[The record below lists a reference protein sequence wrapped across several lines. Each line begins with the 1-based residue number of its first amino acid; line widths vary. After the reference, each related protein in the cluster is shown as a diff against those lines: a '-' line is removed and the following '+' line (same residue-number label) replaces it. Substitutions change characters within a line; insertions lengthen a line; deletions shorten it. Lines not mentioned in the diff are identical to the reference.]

1 MTTPMKWA
9 LIGASNVAQEWMIDA
24 IRSQKESIICTVFGQ
39 NADRGKTYAQANG
52 IPCNTTVLEDIL
64 QDPEIQAVYISSRN
78 EFHKDQALAAARA
91 GKHVLCE
98 KPLALSLN
106 DAEDIV
112 RVCHEMGV
120 VLGTNHHLRC
130 SAVHIALREQLRT
143 GTIGKL
149 NAARVFHANYLAK
162 AVDGWRLNDAGG
174 GLILASTIHDID
186 TLRFLLGAD
195 PLSVFAMTQSG
206 RKSVSGIEDG
216 LMAVMRF
223 PGDVLVQIH
232 GSYAVPYAPGGVELY
247 GDEGALIARDC
258 MSQKPVGSLSLRNA
272 EGEHPMS
279 LTHHNLYRYSV
290 ARFLAAIDGKGTP
303 AATGEDGVASLRIA
317 LALKESARTGREIK
331 VIPS

>member
-24 IRSQKESIICTVFGQ
+24 IRSQQEGIICTVFSQ
-39 NADRGKTYAQANG
+39 NAERGKAYAQANG
-52 IPCNTTVLEDIL
+52 ISHNTILLDDIL
-64 QDPEIQAVYISSRN
+64 QDSEIQAVYISSRN
-78 EFHKDQALAAARA
+78 EFHKEQALAAARA

-98 KPLALSLN
+98 KPLALSLD

-112 RVCHEMGV
+112 RACHERGV

-130 SAVHIALREQLRT
+130 SAVHIALREQLRS
-143 GTIGKL
+143 GAIGNL
-149 NAARVFHANYLAK
+149 NTVRVFHANCLAK
-162 AVDGWRLNDAGG
+162 SVDGWRLNDAGG
-174 GLILASTIHDID
+174 GLILDSTIHDID
-186 TLRFLLGAD
+186 TLRFLLGTE

-206 RKSVSGIEDG
+206 RKSVPGIEDG

-232 GSYAVPYAPGGVELY
+232 GSYAVPYAPGGIEIY
-247 GDEGALIARDC
+247 GNKAALIARDC
-258 MSQKPVGSLSLRNA
+258 MSQKPVGSLALRNA
-272 EGEHPMS
+272 EGEQPIS

-290 ARFLAAIDGKGTP
+290 ARFLAAINGKGTP

-317 LALKESARTGREIK
+317 LALKESVRTGQEIK